1 MERVEPLIEIII
13 PNWNGKELL
22 AECLQSLNLQT
33 SREFSVT
40 VVDNGSTDG
49 SLELLKTS
57 YPEVNCIA
65 FEENK
70 GFSVA
75 VNEGIRESRAAWV
88 FLLNNDIEV
97 APDCIEELVEA
108 VNRYGDYA
116 FFALKMVNYNE
127 RHLLDG
133 AGDEVL
139 RGGVGYR
146 IGTMEEDNGQ
156 YNSDRDVFG
165 ACAGA
170 ALYSKDFF
178 AQVGLFDEDFF
189 AYLEDVDLNMRA
201 VRSGLKCKYLASA
214 IVYHIGSATS
224 GSKINPTT
232 IRLSTKNNI
241 NVLVKNYPV
250 SQGIRFF
257 PAILVYQCMWFLFV
271 CKKMKLLSYLRG
283 LAAGMAQLPLMWTK
297 RKGLREGAKV
307 SDKQFGSMLKKSE
320 RAAVQ
325 SIMDRRSSLGKGN
338 GLLSLY
344 VKIFL

>member
-1 MERVEPLIEIII
+1 MAQAEPLIEIII

-22 AECLQSLNLQT
+22 AECLQSLRLQT

-40 VVDNGSTDG
+40 VIDNGSTDG
-49 SLELLKTS
+49 SVELLKTD
-57 YPEVNCIA
+57 YPEVNTIE
-65 FEENK
+65 FDENK

-75 VNEGIRESRAAWV
+75 VNEGVRKSRAGWI

-97 APDCIEELVEA
+97 APDCIEALIEA
-108 VNRYGDYA
+108 IKRYEEYS

-146 IGTMEEDNGQ
+146 IGTMEEDGGQ
-156 YNSDRDVFG
+156 YGFDRDVFG

-178 AQVGLFDEDFF
+178 AQVGLFDEEFF

-201 VRSGLKCKYLASA
+201 VRSGLNCKYLASA

-224 GSKINPTT
+224 GSKINPLT

-250 SQGIRFF
+250 SQLIRFL

-271 CKKMKLLSYLRG
+271 CKKMKLLSYLKG
-283 LAAGMAQLPLMWTK
+283 LAAGLAQLPLMLPK
-297 RKGLREGAKV
+297 RKRLQNEASV
-307 SDKQFGSMLKKSE
+307 SDQQFGNILKKSE
-320 RAAVQ
+320 RAAIQ
-325 SIMDRRSSLGKGN
+325 SIMDRRSALGKGN